1 MRGIAIDYSSI
12 AMDIII
18 TAIDSVADPLGT
30 LNDIVNSM
38 QDTFDVFAAVTELM
52 EIHNPEQYIYGL
64 ITAYDS

>member
-38 QDTFDVFAAVTELM
+38 QDTFDTFAAVTELM